1 MRIWIDAD
9 ACPVAVREIVFRAS
23 RKRRLPVTLVSDRLQ
38 ATPNLSWITSVQVKG
53 GMDAA
58 DDYIV
63 EHAGPRDLV
72 ITHDIPLAA
81 QVIAKG
87 ASVLGIRG
95 DTFNASTIAERL
107 AARDF
112 MTEVRAMGMQ
122 TGGPPPYD
130 DRARA
135 AFANGF
141 DRWLA
146 AAERTQGG
154 YNGS

>member
-9 ACPVAVREIVFRAS
+9 ACPQAVREIVFRAS

-38 ATPNLSWITSVQVKG
+38 AHPNLSWITSVQVKG

-63 EHAGPRDLV
+63 EHVQTTDLV

-81 QVIAKG
+81 QIIEKG

-107 AARDF
+107 SARDF
-112 MTEVRAMGMQ
+112 MTEVRAMGIQ

-130 DRARA
+130 ERARA

-146 AAERTQGG
+146 AAERTRGG